1 MAQITAS
8 AETIVAI
15 ETTEVA
21 SMTRMDSVKDAGRVR
36 VGAGCM
42 RFDTTKD
49 AGRVRVGAG
58 CMRF

>member
-1 MAQITAS
+1 MSQITTAT
-8 AETIVAI
+8 EINVAI
-15 ETTEVA
+15 KTTEVA
-21 SMTRMDSVKDAGRVR
+21 QTRSDSVKDAGRVR

-42 RFDTTKD
+42 RFETTKD